1 MKFLDWTILAI
12 MYFGIL
18 AVVVLTKQYMRGV
31 TDYLAAGRSA
41 GRYLLTISA
50 GIAGLGAITV
60 VANMEMGYEAGFADL
75 VAELRTRHPHATLVV
90 TGRGSTERW
99 GEEVR
104 AAGADVICSW
114 PVPYAMLSQVLHT
127 RRDAAA
133 E

>member
-1 MKFLDWTILAI
+1 MPDTDTDF
-12 MYFGIL
+12 
-18 AVVVLTKQYMRGV
+18 VLRETA
-31 TDYLAAGRSA
+31 DAD
-41 GRYLLTISA
+41 
-50 GIAGLGAITV
+50 TV
-60 VANMEMGYEAGFADL
+60 WVCGYEAGFADL

-104 AAGADVICSW
+104 AVGADVICSW

-127 RRDAAA
+127 RRDAAV